1 MSVAER
7 AGGKGGRGR
16 EKGGTR
22 AYARARNFARAQIRT
37 PNDDLGG
44 CRLARCAVGARGA
57 RSRDGAPRI

>member
-7 AGGKGGRGR
+7 AGGRAEHER
-16 EKGGTR
+16 EESR